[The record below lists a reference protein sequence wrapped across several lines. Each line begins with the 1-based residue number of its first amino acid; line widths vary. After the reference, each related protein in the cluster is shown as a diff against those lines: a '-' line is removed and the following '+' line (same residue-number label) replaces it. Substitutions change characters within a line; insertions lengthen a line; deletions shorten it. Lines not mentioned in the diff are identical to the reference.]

1 MPAWLKFGTALRCVD
16 HAVEAI
22 TSQAA
27 APETVE
33 LGLSG
38 LKGVRN
44 GILAMAAEGADSSAG
59 DPEAEAAAAA
69 AVYRGGMEAM
79 RAFTL
84 IGYGAGHFLENH
96 FSARFGLHQG
106 ACSSMLMWRML
117 HHHRHA
123 SAGAQAQIVETLA
136 AGDAAE
142 AQKSA
147 ARLIF
152 ELCAATP
159 GMPTKFP
166 ETIDGRELTMFAKY
180 MFGDHVDTLNR
191 LCPEDFY
198 STEDVLA
205 LLQTE
210 PELL

>member
-1 MPAWLKFGTALRCVD
+1 M
-16 HAVEAI
+16 
-22 TSQAA
+22 
-27 APETVE
+27 
-33 LGLSG
+33 
-38 LKGVRN
+38 
-44 GILAMAAEGADSSAG
+44 AMAAAEG

-69 AVYRGGMEAM
+69 AVYKGGMESM

-96 FSARFGLHQG
+96 FSARFRLHQG
-106 ACSSMLMWRML
+106 ACSSMLMWRVL
-117 HHHRHA
+117 HHHRYA
-123 SAGAQAQIVETLA
+123 SATAQARIVETLA
-136 AGDAAE
+136 AGDTAE

-147 ARLIF
+147 ARLVF

-159 GMPTKFP
+159 GMPTEFP
-166 ETIDGRELTMFAKY
+166 ERIDGRELTTFAKY

-191 LCPEDFY
+191 LCPEEFY